1 MHALDR
7 HWTPYRH
14 AAGTVGARRDT
25 ARLSACVCARTHTHG
40 PARQLSAFF
49 LFFQFVWAAR
59 THMVRACSDLRVTS
73 RHLRASET
81 RGAGLAGA
89 GIGMQHQYGQSMGGY
104 YASQRWVPSCSP
116 APLPPCPYPP
126 LLRSGGLPRSQA
138 VRAAMVRARRGAVVN
153 RAAAASK
160 TGCSSSSSSRRRRR
174 STRHRSTRRCSTG
187 STCSS
192 STAGRSMGSSTP
204 TSTRC
209 ARRCQRCV
217 LRVGHTPAVC
227 TPQHTGA
234 KQALPARALAR
245 VVAQASLLSCRVLHA
260 RPRFPVVRLPAAGAH
275 APRAPP

>member
-1 MHALDR
+1 MHNNGTGLKN
-7 HWTPYRH
+7 TPRPATPVETFGACCSPWKMLCTTPICSTGDPGHPPQRGVTVPPHPHSQTLRH
-14 AAGTVGARRDT
+14 ASFV
-25 ARLSACVCARTHTHG
+25 
-40 PARQLSAFF
+40 PAR
-49 LFFQFVWAAR
+49 
-59 THMVRACSDLRVTS
+59 TS
-73 RHLRASET
+73 RHSEPWRRAEL
-81 RGAGLAGA
+81 GWLAIP

-187 STCSS
+187 STCRS

-209 ARRCQRCV
+209 APRCQRCV

-234 KQALPARALAR
+234 KLAMAR
-245 VVAQASLLSCRVLHA
+245 
-260 RPRFPVVRLPAAGAH
+260 AAGALEG
-275 APRAPP
+275 RRV